1 MSRRAAWLLFAVVVA
16 AQVIGLAAFAG
27 VREVKLRSGV
37 AVILQTVPVD
47 PRSLLQGDYAIL
59 DYEIAALPDY
69 LQNPPLPAG
78 SVVYVRL
85 AESDGGVWQAVDY
98 LDGRPRPDHGGTY
111 IRGKVDARGRLDF
124 GIGTYFVPEG
134 TGRIIENAADVKVA
148 ASLDGD
154 GRAVIRGVI
163 VDGAEF
169 PPGRPD

>member
-1 MSRRAAWLLFAVVVA
+1 MNRRAAWLLFAVVVA

-69 LQNPPLPAG
+69 MADLPAG

-85 AESDGGVWQAVDY
+85 AESDNSVWQAIDY
-98 LDGRPRPDHGGTY
+98 RAGRPRPERGGTY

-134 TGRIIENAADVKVA
+134 TGRIIENAADVKVT

-163 VDGAEF
+163 VDGSEF
-169 PPGRPD
+169 RPGHSD